1 MWSIYRHLNTN
12 VSNKQINRLAIPA
25 IIAGVSEPIL
35 SLTDAAI
42 VGHMP
47 LNATVSLAA
56 VGIVSSFLSMLI
68 WVLGQSRSAI
78 SSIISQY
85 LGANKLKEVKSLPAQ
100 AIAIILILSVLICA
114 ATIPFSEAIFKFYN
128 ASGVLLDYSVDY
140 YKIRII
146 GFPFTLYTFA
156 VFGVFRGL
164 QNTYYPMVIAIIGTA
179 INIALDL
186 VLVYGIT
193 NIIAPMNLKG
203 AALASVLS
211 QTLMAVMA
219 TALVLKNTPI
229 TLKIKG
235 PVNKELPKFLIMIGN
250 LILRTLALNLALYF
264 ATSFATGYGTNY
276 IAAYTIT
283 INLWFFAAF
292 AVDGYASA
300 GNILSGKLFG
310 AKQFEALVELSQR
323 LTKKALIVGLLMAGL
338 GGLFYKSVGAMFT
351 SDPNVLADFYEVFWI
366 VLAMQPLCAITFVF
380 DGIFKGLGKMKALRN
395 VLFAATFLVFIPAL
409 LLGHYLELK
418 LHGILWAF
426 TLWIVARGVP
436 LVVKFRKQFLPQARK
451 H

>member
-1 MWSIYRHLNTN
+1 MVLKSTL
-12 VSNKQINRLAIPA
+12 SNKQINRLAIPA

-85 LGANKLKEVKSLPAQ
+85 VGADKLKEVKSLPAQ
-100 AIAIILILSVLICA
+100 AIAIILILSVLICT

-128 ASGVLLDYSVDY
+128 ASGLLLDYSVDY
-140 YKIRII
+140 YKIRVI

-164 QNTYYPMVIAIIGTA
+164 QNTYHPMVIAIIGTA
-179 INIALDL
+179 INIVLDL
-186 VLVYGIT
+186 ALVYGIT
-193 NIIAPMNLKG
+193 NVIAPMNLKG

-211 QTLMAVMA
+211 QVLMAVMA

-235 PVNKELPKFLIMIGN
+235 PVNKELPKFLMMIGN

-276 IAAYTIT
+276 IAAYTIA

-310 AKQFEALVELSQR
+310 AKQFETLVELSQR

-338 GGLFYKSVGAMFT
+338 GGLFYKSVGAMFS

-366 VLAMQPLCAITFVF
+366 VLAMQPICAITFVF
-380 DGIFKGLGKMKALRN
+380 DGIFKGLGKMKVLRN

-409 LLGHYLELK
+409 LLGHYLEFK

-426 TLWIVARGVP
+426 TLWIIARGVP

>member
-1 MWSIYRHLNTN
+1 MNTN

-100 AIAIILILSVLICA
+100 AIAIILLLSVLICA

-193 NIIAPMNLKG
+193 NVIAPMNLKG

-211 QTLMAVMA
+211 QALMAVMA
-219 TALVLKNTPI
+219 TTLVLKNTPI

-235 PVNKELPKFLIMIGN
+235 PVNKELPKFLMMIGN

-300 GNILSGKLFG
+300 GNILSGKFFG
-310 AKQFEALVELSQR
+310 AKQFETLVELSQR

-351 SDPNVLADFYEVFWI
+351 SDPNVLADFYDVFWI

>member
-1 MWSIYRHLNTN
+1 MVLKSTL
-12 VSNKQINRLAIPA
+12 SNKQINRLAIPA

-85 LGANKLKEVKSLPAQ
+85 VGADKLKEVKSLPAQ
-100 AIAIILILSVLICA
+100 AIAIILILSVLICT

-128 ASGVLLDYSVDY
+128 ASGLLLNYSVDY
-140 YKIRII
+140 YKIRVI

-164 QNTYYPMVIAIIGTA
+164 QNTYHPMVIAIIGTA
-179 INIALDL
+179 INIVLDL
-186 VLVYGIT
+186 ALVYGIT
-193 NIIAPMNLKG
+193 NVIAPMNLKG

-211 QTLMAVMA
+211 QALMAVMA

-229 TLKIKG
+229 NLKIKG
-235 PVNKELPKFLIMIGN
+235 PVNKELPKFLMMIGN

-276 IAAYTIT
+276 IAAYTIA

-310 AKQFEALVELSQR
+310 AKQFETLVELSQR

-338 GGLFYKSVGAMFT
+338 GGLFYKSVGAMFS

-366 VLAMQPLCAITFVF
+366 VLAMQPICAITFVF
-380 DGIFKGLGKMKALRN
+380 DGIFKGLGKMKVLRN

-409 LLGHYLELK
+409 LLGHYLEFK

-426 TLWIVARGVP
+426 TLWIIARGVP

>member
-1 MWSIYRHLNTN
+1 MNTN

-100 AIAIILILSVLICA
+100 AIAIILMLSVLICA

-164 QNTYYPMVIAIIGTA
+164 QNTYHPMVIAIIGTA
-179 INIALDL
+179 INIVLDL

-193 NIIAPMNLKG
+193 NVLEPMNLKG

-211 QTLMAVMA
+211 QALMAIMA

-235 PVNKELPKFLIMIGN
+235 SINKELPKFLMMIGN

-276 IAAYTIT
+276 IAAYTIV

-310 AKQFEALVELSQR
+310 AKQFKTLIELSQR
-323 LTKKALIVGLLMAGL
+323 LTKKAVLVGLIMAGL
-338 GGLFYKSVGAMFT
+338 GGLFYKSVGVIFT
-351 SDPNVLADFYEVFWI
+351 SDPKVLEDFYEVFWI
-366 VLAMQPLCAITFVF
+366 VLVMQPLCAITFVF

-426 TLWIVARGVP
+426 TMWIIARGVP

>member
-1 MWSIYRHLNTN
+1 MNTN

-100 AIAIILILSVLICA
+100 AIAIILVLSVLICA

-219 TALVLKNTPI
+219 TALLLKNTPI

-310 AKQFEALVELSQR
+310 AKQFETLVELSQR

-338 GGLFYKSVGAMFT
+338 GGLFYKSVGVMFS

-366 VLAMQPLCAITFVF
+366 VLAMQPICAITFVF
-380 DGIFKGLGKMKALRN
+380 DGIFKGLGKMKVLRN

-409 LLGHYLELK
+409 LLGHYLEFK

-426 TLWIVARGVP
+426 TLWIIARGVP

>member
-1 MWSIYRHLNTN
+1 MNTN

-193 NIIAPMNLKG
+193 NVIAPMNLKG

-211 QTLMAVMA
+211 QALMAVMA
-219 TALVLKNTPI
+219 TALMLKNTPI

-235 PVNKELPKFLIMIGN
+235 PVNKELPKFLMMIGN

-276 IAAYTIT
+276 IAAYTIV

-300 GNILSGKLFG
+300 GNILSGKFFG
-310 AKQFEALVELSQR
+310 AKQFETLVELSQR

-366 VLAMQPLCAITFVF
+366 VLAMQPLCAITFVY

>member
-1 MWSIYRHLNTN
+1 MNTN

-100 AIAIILILSVLICA
+100 AIAIILVLSVLICA

-164 QNTYYPMVIAIIGTA
+164 QNTYYPMVIAIIGSA

-193 NIIAPMNLKG
+193 NVIAPMNLKG

-211 QTLMAVMA
+211 QALMAVMA
-219 TALVLKNTPI
+219 TALMLKNTPI

-235 PVNKELPKFLIMIGN
+235 PVNKELPKFLMMIGN

-276 IAAYTIT
+276 IAAYTIV

-310 AKQFEALVELSQR
+310 AKQFETLVELSQR

>member
-1 MWSIYRHLNTN
+1 MNTN

-100 AIAIILILSVLICA
+100 AIAIILVLSVLICA

-128 ASGVLLDYSVDY
+128 ASGVLLDYSVGY

-164 QNTYYPMVIAIIGTA
+164 QNTYHPMVIAIIGTA
-179 INIALDL
+179 MNIVLDL

-193 NIIAPMNLKG
+193 NVIEPMNLKG

-211 QTLMAVMA
+211 QALMAIMA

-235 PVNKELPKFLIMIGN
+235 PINKELPKFLMMIGN

-276 IAAYTIT
+276 IAAYTIV

-310 AKQFEALVELSQR
+310 AKQFETLIELSQR
-323 LTKKALIVGLLMAGL
+323 LTKKAVLVGLIMAGL
-338 GGLFYKSVGAMFT
+338 GGLFYKSVGVMFT
-351 SDPNVLADFYEVFWI
+351 SDPKVLGDFYEVFWI
-366 VLAMQPLCAITFVF
+366 VLAMQPVCAITFVF

>member
-1 MWSIYRHLNTN
+1 M
-12 VSNKQINRLAIPA
+12 AIPA

-193 NIIAPMNLKG
+193 NVIEPMSLKG

-211 QTLMAVMA
+211 QALMAIMA

-235 PVNKELPKFLIMIGN
+235 PVNKELPKFLMMIGN

-310 AKQFEALVELSQR
+310 AKQFETLVELSQR

-351 SDPNVLADFYEVFWI
+351 SDPNVLAGFYEVFWI

-395 VLFAATFLVFIPAL
+395 VLFAATFFVFIPAL

>member
-1 MWSIYRHLNTN
+1 MNTN

-100 AIAIILILSVLICA
+100 AIAIILVLSVLICA

-338 GGLFYKSVGAMFT
+338 GGLFYKSVGAMFS

-366 VLAMQPLCAITFVF
+366 VLAMQPICAITFVF
-380 DGIFKGLGKMKALRN
+380 DGIFKGLGKMKVLRN

>member
-1 MWSIYRHLNTN
+1 
-12 VSNKQINRLAIPA
+12 
-25 IIAGVSEPIL
+25 
-35 SLTDAAI
+35 
-42 VGHMP
+42 MP

-211 QTLMAVMA
+211 QALMAVMA

-235 PVNKELPKFLIMIGN
+235 PVNKELPKFLMMIGN

-310 AKQFEALVELSQR
+310 AKQFETLVELSQR

>member
-1 MWSIYRHLNTN
+1 MNTN

-100 AIAIILILSVLICA
+100 AIAIILVLSVLICA

-193 NIIAPMNLKG
+193 NVIVPMSLKG

-211 QTLMAVMA
+211 QALMAVMA

-235 PVNKELPKFLIMIGN
+235 PVNKELPKFLMMIGN

-310 AKQFEALVELSQR
+310 AKQFETLVELSQR

>member
-1 MWSIYRHLNTN
+1 MNTN

-100 AIAIILILSVLICA
+100 AIATILVLSVLICA

-193 NIIAPMNLKG
+193 NVIEPMNLKG

-211 QTLMAVMA
+211 QALMAVMA

-235 PVNKELPKFLIMIGN
+235 PVNKELPKFLMMIGN

-310 AKQFEALVELSQR
+310 AKQFETLVELSQR

-380 DGIFKGLGKMKALRN
+380 DGIFKGIGKMKALRN

>member
-1 MWSIYRHLNTN
+1 MNTN

-100 AIAIILILSVLICA
+100 AIAIILVLSVLICA

-193 NIIAPMNLKG
+193 NVIAPMNLKG

-211 QTLMAVMA
+211 QALMAVMA
-219 TALVLKNTPI
+219 TALMLKNTPI

-235 PVNKELPKFLIMIGN
+235 PVNKELPKFLMMIGN

-276 IAAYTIT
+276 IAAYTIV

-310 AKQFEALVELSQR
+310 AKQFETLVELSQR

>member
-1 MWSIYRHLNTN
+1 
-12 VSNKQINRLAIPA
+12 
-25 IIAGVSEPIL
+25 
-35 SLTDAAI
+35 
-42 VGHMP
+42 MP

-100 AIAIILILSVLICA
+100 AIAIILVLSVLICA

-193 NIIAPMNLKG
+193 NVIEPMNLKG

-211 QTLMAVMA
+211 QALMAVMA

-235 PVNKELPKFLIMIGN
+235 PVNKELPKFLMMIGN

-310 AKQFEALVELSQR
+310 AKQFETLVELSQR

>member
-1 MWSIYRHLNTN
+1 MNTN

-100 AIAIILILSVLICA
+100 AIAIILLLSVLICA

-193 NIIAPMNLKG
+193 NVIAPMNLKG

-211 QTLMAVMA
+211 QALMAIMA

-235 PVNKELPKFLIMIGN
+235 PVNKELPKFLMMIGN

-310 AKQFEALVELSQR
+310 AKQFETLVELSQR

>member
-1 MWSIYRHLNTN
+1 
-12 VSNKQINRLAIPA
+12 
-25 IIAGVSEPIL
+25 
-35 SLTDAAI
+35 
-42 VGHMP
+42 
-47 LNATVSLAA
+47 
-56 VGIVSSFLSMLI
+56 MLI

-85 LGANKLKEVKSLPAQ
+85 VGADKLKEVKSLPAQ
-100 AIAIILILSVLICA
+100 AIAIILILSVLICT

-128 ASGVLLDYSVDY
+128 ASGLLLDYSVDY
-140 YKIRII
+140 YKIRVI

-164 QNTYYPMVIAIIGTA
+164 QNTYHPMVIAIIGTA
-179 INIALDL
+179 INIVLDL
-186 VLVYGIT
+186 ALVYGIT
-193 NIIAPMNLKG
+193 NVIAPMNLKG

-211 QTLMAVMA
+211 QVLMAVMA
-219 TALVLKNTPI
+219 TVLVLKNTPI

-235 PVNKELPKFLIMIGN
+235 PVNKELPKFLMMIGN

-276 IAAYTIT
+276 IAAYTIA

-310 AKQFEALVELSQR
+310 AKQFETLVELSQR

-338 GGLFYKSVGAMFT
+338 GGLFYKSVGVMFS

-366 VLAMQPLCAITFVF
+366 VLAMQPICAITFVF
-380 DGIFKGLGKMKALRN
+380 DGIFKGLGKMKVLRN

-409 LLGHYLELK
+409 LLGHYLEFK

-426 TLWIVARGVP
+426 TLWIIARGVP

>member
-1 MWSIYRHLNTN
+1 MNTN

-100 AIAIILILSVLICA
+100 AIAIILVLSVLICA

-193 NIIAPMNLKG
+193 NVIEPMNLTG

-211 QTLMAVMA
+211 QALMAVMA

-235 PVNKELPKFLIMIGN
+235 PVNKELPKFLMMIGN

-310 AKQFEALVELSQR
+310 AKQFETLVELSQR

>member
-1 MWSIYRHLNTN
+1 LVLKSTL
-12 VSNKQINRLAIPA
+12 SNKQINRLAIPA

-68 WVLGQSRSAI
+68 WVLGQSRSAM

-85 LGANKLKEVKSLPAQ
+85 VGADKLKEVKSLPAQ
-100 AIAIILILSVLICA
+100 AIAIILILSVLICT

-128 ASGVLLDYSVDY
+128 ASGLLLGYSVDY

-164 QNTYYPMVIAIIGTA
+164 QNTYHPMVIAIIGTA
-179 INIALDL
+179 INIVLDL
-186 VLVYGIT
+186 ALVYGIT
-193 NIIAPMNLKG
+193 NVIAPMNLKG

-211 QTLMAVMA
+211 QVLMAVMA

-229 TLKIKG
+229 NLKIKG
-235 PVNKELPKFLIMIGN
+235 PVNKELPKFLMMIGN
-250 LILRTLALNLALYF
+250 LVLRTLALNLALYF

-276 IAAYTIT
+276 IAAYTIA

-310 AKQFEALVELSQR
+310 AKQFETLVELSQR

-338 GGLFYKSVGAMFT
+338 GGLFYKSVGVMFS

-366 VLAMQPLCAITFVF
+366 VLTMQPICAITFVF
-380 DGIFKGLGKMKALRN
+380 DGIFKGLGKMKVLRN

-409 LLGHYLELK
+409 LLGHYLEFK

-426 TLWIVARGVP
+426 TLWIIARGVP

>member
-1 MWSIYRHLNTN
+1 MNTN

-193 NIIAPMNLKG
+193 NVIAPMKLKG

-211 QTLMAVMA
+211 QALMAVMA

-235 PVNKELPKFLIMIGN
+235 PVNKELPKFLMMIGN

-310 AKQFEALVELSQR
+310 AKQFETLVELSQR

>member
-1 MWSIYRHLNTN
+1 MNTN

-100 AIAIILILSVLICA
+100 AIAIILVLSVLICA

-193 NIIAPMNLKG
+193 NVIEPMNLKG

-211 QTLMAVMA
+211 QALMAVMA

-235 PVNKELPKFLIMIGN
+235 PVNKELPKFLMMIGN

-300 GNILSGKLFG
+300 GNILSGKFFG
-310 AKQFEALVELSQR
+310 AKQFETLVELSQR

>member
-1 MWSIYRHLNTN
+1 MNTN

-100 AIAIILILSVLICA
+100 AIAIILVLSVLICA

-193 NIIAPMNLKG
+193 NVIAPMNLKG

-211 QTLMAVMA
+211 QALMAVMA
-219 TALVLKNTPI
+219 TTLVLKNTPI

-235 PVNKELPKFLIMIGN
+235 PVNKELPKFLMMIGN

-276 IAAYTIT
+276 IAAYTIV

-310 AKQFEALVELSQR
+310 AKQFETLVELSQR

>member
-1 MWSIYRHLNTN
+1 LNTN

-114 ATIPFSEAIFKFYN
+114 ATIPSSEAIFKFYN
-128 ASGVLLDYSVDY
+128 ASGVLLDYSVEY

-164 QNTYYPMVIAIIGTA
+164 QNTYHPMVIAIIGAA
-179 INIALDL
+179 INIVLDL

-193 NIIAPMNLKG
+193 NVIEPMNLKG

-211 QTLMAVMA
+211 QALMAIMA
-219 TALVLKNTPI
+219 TALVLKNTSI

-235 PVNKELPKFLIMIGN
+235 PVNKELPKFLMMIGN

-276 IAAYTIT
+276 IAAYTIV

-310 AKQFEALVELSQR
+310 AKQFETLIELSQR
-323 LTKKALIVGLLMAGL
+323 LTKKAVLVGLIMAGL
-338 GGLFYKSVGAMFT
+338 GGLFYKSIGIMFT
-351 SDPNVLADFYEVFWI
+351 SDPKVLEGFYKVFWI
-366 VLAMQPLCAITFVF
+366 VLAMQPFCAITFVF

-409 LLGHYLELK
+409 LLGHYFELK

>member
-1 MWSIYRHLNTN
+1 MNTN
-12 VSNKQINRLAIPA
+12 VSNKQINQLAIPA
-25 IIAGVSEPIL
+25 IITGVSEPIL

-47 LNATVSLAA
+47 LNATISLAA

-100 AIAIILILSVLICA
+100 AIVIILMLSVLICA

-164 QNTYYPMVIAIIGTA
+164 QNTYHPMVIAIIGTA
-179 INIALDL
+179 INIVLDL

-193 NIIAPMNLKG
+193 NVIEPMNLKG

-211 QTLMAVMA
+211 QALMAIMA

-235 PVNKELPKFLIMIGN
+235 PINKELPKFLMMIGN

-276 IAAYTIT
+276 IAAYTIV

-310 AKQFEALVELSQR
+310 AKQFETLIELSQR
-323 LTKKALIVGLLMAGL
+323 LAKKAVLVGLIMAGL
-338 GGLFYKSVGAMFT
+338 GGLFYKYVGVMFT
-351 SDPNVLADFYEVFWI
+351 SDPKVLEDFYEVFWI

-436 LVVKFRKQFLPQARK
+436 LVVKFRKQFLPLARK

>member
-1 MWSIYRHLNTN
+1 MVLKTTL
-12 VSNKQINRLAIPA
+12 SNKQINRLAIPA

-85 LGANKLKEVKSLPAQ
+85 LGADKLKEVKSLPAQ

-128 ASGVLLDYSVDY
+128 ASGLLLDYSVDY

-164 QNTYYPMVIAIIGTA
+164 QNTYHPMVIAIIGTA
-179 INIALDL
+179 INIVLDL

-193 NIIAPMNLKG
+193 NVIEPMSLKG

-211 QTLMAVMA
+211 QALMAIMA

-235 PVNKELPKFLIMIGN
+235 PVNKELPKFLMMIGN

-310 AKQFEALVELSQR
+310 AKQFETLVELSQR

>member
-1 MWSIYRHLNTN
+1 
-12 VSNKQINRLAIPA
+12 
-25 IIAGVSEPIL
+25 
-35 SLTDAAI
+35 
-42 VGHMP
+42 MP

-100 AIAIILILSVLICA
+100 AISIILILSVFICA

-128 ASGVLLDYSVDY
+128 ASGLLLDYSVDY

-164 QNTYYPMVIAIIGTA
+164 QNTYHPMVIAIFGTA
-179 INIALDL
+179 TNIVLDL

-193 NIIAPMNLKG
+193 NIIEPMNLKG

-211 QTLMAVMA
+211 QALMAIMA
-219 TALVLKNTPI
+219 TSLVLKNTPI

-235 PVNKELPKFLIMIGN
+235 PVNKELPKFLMMIGN

-310 AKQFEALVELSQR
+310 AKQFETLVELSQR

>member
-1 MWSIYRHLNTN
+1 MNTN
-12 VSNKQINRLAIPA
+12 VSSKQINRLAIPA

-193 NIIAPMNLKG
+193 NVIAPMNLKG

-211 QTLMAVMA
+211 QSLMAVMA

-235 PVNKELPKFLIMIGN
+235 PVNKELPKFLMMIGN

-310 AKQFEALVELSQR
+310 ARQFETLVELSQR

-380 DGIFKGLGKMKALRN
+380 DGIFKGLGEMKALRN

-409 LLGHYLELK
+409 LFGHYLELK

>member
-1 MWSIYRHLNTN
+1 MNTN

-25 IIAGVSEPIL
+25 IIAGVSEPVL

-100 AIAIILILSVLICA
+100 AIAIILVLSVLICA

-193 NIIAPMNLKG
+193 NVIAPMNLKG

-211 QTLMAVMA
+211 QALMAVMA
-219 TALVLKNTPI
+219 TALMLKNTPI

-235 PVNKELPKFLIMIGN
+235 PVNKELPKFLMMIGN

-276 IAAYTIT
+276 IAAYTIV

-310 AKQFEALVELSQR
+310 AKQFETLVELSQR

>member
-1 MWSIYRHLNTN
+1 MNTN

-100 AIAIILILSVLICA
+100 AIVIIVMLSVLICA

-128 ASGVLLDYSVDY
+128 ASGVLLDYSVEY

-164 QNTYYPMVIAIIGTA
+164 QNTYHPMVIAIIGTA
-179 INIALDL
+179 INIVLDL

-193 NIIAPMNLKG
+193 NVIDPMNLKG

-211 QTLMAVMA
+211 QALMATMA

-235 PVNKELPKFLIMIGN
+235 PVNKELPKFLMMIGN

-276 IAAYTIT
+276 IAAYTIV

-310 AKQFEALVELSQR
+310 AKQFETLIELSQR
-323 LTKKALIVGLLMAGL
+323 LTKKAVLVGLLMAGL
-338 GGLFYKSVGAMFT
+338 GGLFYKSVGLMFT
-351 SDPNVLADFYEVFWI
+351 SDPKVLEDFYEVFWI
-366 VLAMQPLCAITFVF
+366 VLAMQPICAITFVF

>member
-1 MWSIYRHLNTN
+1 
-12 VSNKQINRLAIPA
+12 
-25 IIAGVSEPIL
+25 
-35 SLTDAAI
+35 
-42 VGHMP
+42 
-47 LNATVSLAA
+47 
-56 VGIVSSFLSMLI
+56 MLI

-114 ATIPFSEAIFKFYN
+114 ATIPFSAAIFKFYN
-128 ASGVLLDYSVDY
+128 ASGLLLDYSVDY

-193 NIIAPMNLKG
+193 NVIAPMNLKG

-211 QTLMAVMA
+211 QALMAVMA

-235 PVNKELPKFLIMIGN
+235 PVNKELPKFLMMIGN

-276 IAAYTIT
+276 IAAYTIA

-310 AKQFEALVELSQR
+310 AKQFETLVELSQR

-426 TLWIVARGVP
+426 TLWIIARGVP